1 MIAVLAL
8 SPALDVTYEVESLVI
23 GEINRPTRTTVVAG
37 GKGLNMA
44 RVAIAAG
51 ADVRVLAMLGG
62 ANGRRI
68 RAALDRDG
76 VPVTVVDIAAETRT
90 CLAIVEEQGGAS
102 STDIYDTA
110 SPVTA
115 GEWDAFAL
123 AAADLR
129 SADGRAAD
137 WTTVS
142 GSLPEGVDPVALA
155 AVLADARGR
164 GSRVALDMSGP
175 ALQTLAAAGDL
186 VKVNRREASEILGR
200 DLADAASACHA
211 LHGELAVDAV
221 VTDGIHPGA
230 ALVDGDDLRIPA
242 PSVHGR
248 FPAGSGD
255 AFFAGI
261 VHGLD
266 RGLGSAASVA
276 IAVDLAERNARRPG
290 QGRLAG

>member
-23 GEINRPTRTTVVAG
+23 GEINRPIRTTVVAG

-44 RVAIAAG
+44 RVAFAAG
-51 ADVRVLAMLGG
+51 ADVRVLTMLGG

-68 RAALDRDG
+68 RAALDHDG

-115 GEWDAFAL
+115 GEWDAFAH
-123 AAADLR
+123 AAGALY

-142 GSLPEGVDPVALA
+142 GSLPDGVDPVELA
-155 AVLADARGR
+155 AALVDSRAR

-175 ALQTLAAAGDL
+175 ILRTLAAAGDL
-186 VKVNRREASEILGR
+186 VKVNRRETSEILGR
-200 DLADAASACHA
+200 EFADAASACQA
-211 LHGELAVDAV
+211 LHRELAVDAV
-221 VTDGIHPGA
+221 VTDGVQPGA
-230 ALVDGDDLRIPA
+230 ALIDGEHLRIP
-242 PSVHGR
+242 PPRTHGR

-255 AFFAGI
+255 AFFAGV

-266 RGLGSAASVA
+266 RGLGSVASVA
-276 IAVDLAERNARRPG
+276 IAVDLAERNAARPG
-290 QGRLAG
+290 QGLLAD